1 MKPEKVGK
9 NKTYRKKTL
18 KSKQVEK
25 ETPTSWQL
33 PHSIVICFTG
43 SAENTCTSQNEQAS
57 GNYDNTED
65 EVNFDI
71 STLVETCV
79 FDELEQSTSVE
90 LPAMVIEHEAD
101 SSLYFPLTS
110 LMNPVLDITLE
121 EEFKIHQL
129 EAIKES
135 LFDEGFK
142 ALKREIPNFQK
153 MFSSLLIS
161 LSQGFTSSVSSQAIL
176 VRQKKIGT
184 VIFNDLF
191 NGGKICKLLNCYSSF
206 QNVPDKV
213 KMETLKFSL
222 SVTDLCTK

>member
-33 PHSIVICFTG
+33 PHSIVIRFTG
-43 SAENTCTSQNEQAS
+43 SVENTCTSQNEQAS

-71 STLVETCV
+71 STLAETCV
-79 FDELEQSTSVE
+79 FDELEQSKSVE
-90 LPAMVIEHEAD
+90 LPAMVIKHKAD
-101 SSLYFPLTS
+101 SSLTS

-135 LFDEGFK
+135 LFDRGFK
-142 ALKREIPNFQK
+142 ALQREIPNFQK

-161 LSQGFTSSVSSQAIL
+161 LSQGFSSSVSSQAIL

-191 NGGKICKLLNCYSSF
+191 NGGKICSLLNCYSSF